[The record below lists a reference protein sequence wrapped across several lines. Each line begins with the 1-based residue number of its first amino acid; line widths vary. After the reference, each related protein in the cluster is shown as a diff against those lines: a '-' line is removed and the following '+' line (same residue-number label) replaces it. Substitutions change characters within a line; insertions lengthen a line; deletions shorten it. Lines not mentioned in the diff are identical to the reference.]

1 MESDALDVLLF
12 AVQGPMLFR
21 SGELMLANMF
31 SPPLQVGLVERV
43 YGNLRTSVVNSQMVK
58 NNKCSQ

>member
-1 MESDALDVLLF
+1 MESDAQDVLLF

-21 SGELMLANMF
+21 YGQLMLVSLF
-31 SPPLQVGLVERV
+31 SPPLQVGLGEKV
-43 YGNLRTSVVNSQMVK
+43 YGNLHTSVVNSQMVK